1 MPDADRTALIA
12 LPVVVLSGALVA
24 LAGGRG
30 GGTVAGVPVFAVA
43 VESRRPTKLKP
54 APSSLSVCWILS
66 TRDCSNCRSAYPGS
80 IVRKSKM

>member
-43 VESRRPTKLKP
+43 VAAAFVIQWGDSH
-54 APSSLSVCWILS
+54 AAH
-66 TRDCSNCRSAYPGS
+66 RD
-80 IVRKSKM
+80 